1 MELEIRNLTL
11 VNRDGARLVDDL
23 SLTLMP
29 GRVTALIGA
38 SASGKSLTAMA
49 VQGITPPGIRRL
61 SGQVLVGGA
70 PAQRGR
76 DVATIMQNPRT
87 AFNPVRTI
95 RAHAV
100 ETARATGVDPAGF
113 APLLAEVGLDDP
125 TLPDLYPFQ
134 LSGGMLQ
141 RVMIALA
148 LFSGAPF
155 LIADEPT
162 TDLDLVVQAQV
173 LDLIARLARDRGLGI
188 LFITHDMGVI
198 ARLARTAHV
207 MDAGRIVEE
216 GPVARIFDA
225 PAHAATRAL
234 VAAHLALYPE
244 EVA

>member
-1 MELEIRNLTL
+1 MELHIQNLTL
-11 VNRDGARLVDDL
+11 ANRGGQRLVDDL
-23 SLTLMP
+23 SLRLVP

-38 SASGKSLTAMA
+38 SGSGKSLTAMA
-49 VQGITPPGIRRL
+49 VQGIYPAGIRHIA
-61 SGQVLVGGA
+61 GEVLVGDR
-70 PAQRGR
+70 PARRGR

-87 AFNPVRTI
+87 AFNPVRSI
-95 RAHAV
+95 QAHAA
-100 ETARATGVDPAGF
+100 ESARAAGVDPAGF

-125 TLPDLYPFQ
+125 SLPGLYPFQ

-148 LFSGAPF
+148 LFSQAPF
-155 LIADEPT
+155 LVADEPT

-198 ARLARTAHV
+198 ARMAQTAHV
-207 MDAGRIVEE
+207 MDAGRIVEA

-225 PAHAATRAL
+225 PAHPATQAL

-244 EVA
+244 EV